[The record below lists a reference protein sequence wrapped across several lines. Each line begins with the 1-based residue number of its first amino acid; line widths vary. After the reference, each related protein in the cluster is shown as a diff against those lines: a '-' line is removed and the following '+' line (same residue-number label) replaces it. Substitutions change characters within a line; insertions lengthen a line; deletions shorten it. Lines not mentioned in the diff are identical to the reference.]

1 MYTSTGKT
9 RRVMIYLHL
18 YHHLLLADT
27 SVFYLLQEY
36 KMVFHGDFPC
46 SPMVKTLLANAG
58 GMSSIPS
65 QRAKKIHMPY
75 EQNIEQKQYCDKF
88 NKDFKKMIPIKKII

>member
-18 YHHLLLADT
+18 YHYLLLADN
-27 SVFYLLQEY
+27 SVFYSFQEY

-46 SPMVKTLLANAG
+46 SPMVKTFLSNAG

-65 QRAKKIHMPY
+65 QRAKIHMPY
-75 EQNIEQKQYCDKF
+75 EQNRTEAIL
-88 NKDFKKMIPIKKII
+88 